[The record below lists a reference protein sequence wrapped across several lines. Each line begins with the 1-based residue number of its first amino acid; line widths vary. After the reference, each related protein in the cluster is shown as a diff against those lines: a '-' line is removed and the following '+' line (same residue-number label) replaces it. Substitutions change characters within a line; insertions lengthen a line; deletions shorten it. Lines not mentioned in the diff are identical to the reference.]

1 MSTNPLRDL
10 AAVARDIRTV
20 GIGSIPINIER
31 ACLIMINQY
40 AYHNT
45 ASIQSAIRVAKF
57 ARWATCEVY
66 YLVDPNVNEAT
77 EALTHFSTSVRKFS
91 FIYFSGNPI
100 SQDTIDA
107 KAVIK
112 CSNGTIGPNLIYS
125 TIDQKPG
132 DLKLVICVDGI
143 NNPELWDPK
152 DQDLTMEHVA
162 FFAPYPDPEQA
173 HLQQLD
179 LQNETIF
186 INEFWNA
193 IKTAPSSTL
202 KDIYNHIAPELNVFG
217 QKILASTYPPED
229 YSKTPLVL

>member
-10 AAVARDIRTV
+10 AACARDIRMV
-20 GIGSIPINIER
+20 GLGSVPINIER
-31 ACLIMINQY
+31 SCLILINQY

-45 ASIQSAIRVAKF
+45 ASIQSAIRIAKF
-57 ARWATCEVY
+57 AKWATCEVY
-66 YLVDPNVNEAT
+66 YLVDPNVNETIDAI
-77 EALTHFSTSVRKFS
+77 THFTTTVRKFS

-100 SQDTIDA
+100 SQDTMDG

-112 CSNGTIGPNLIYS
+112 CSNGTVGPNLIYS

-132 DLKLVICVDGI
+132 DLKLVLCIDGI
-143 NNPELWDPK
+143 NNPDLWNPNE
-152 DQDLTMEHVA
+152 QDLTMEHTA
-162 FFAPYPDPEQA
+162 ILAPYPDPEQA

-193 IKTAPSSTL
+193 IKVAPQSTL
-202 KDIYNHIAPELNVFG
+202 KDIFTKISRELNVFG
-217 QKILASTYPPED
+217 QKILAATFPPED
-229 YSKTPLVL
+229 YDKEPLIL